1 MNVVVSVN
9 VGLPRDVAWRGK
21 IVRTAIWKQPVEGRV
36 FAGRLNLAGDG
47 QADLAG
53 HGGEQR
59 ALMVYQLDSYR
70 HWADHLGRS
79 DFVHGIFGENL
90 TVDGLADAEVF
101 IGDRYRIGSA
111 IFEVSQPRVTCYRL
125 GLRLNHPEMPA
136 LVVAHRRPGF
146 YFRVIE
152 EGEIGA
158 GDRIEKIAE
167 GPERMSVAEIDSLLY
182 SADHPVEALRRAT
195 RIPALSPGWQASI
208 KALLDAAERGDTAG
222 NAGLSPASAKPLAW
236 RGFRPLK
243 VVASSQESKEVRS
256 FELATQ
262 DGLPLPG
269 SLPGQYIIVKVRPAA
284 DKPPVARNYS
294 LCGPP
299 NAGTYR
305 IAVKNE
311 GGAASAF
318 LHAHV
323 QVENILEVSAPRG
336 AFTLAAGTTPVVLL
350 SAGVGV
356 TPLLA
361 MLHAVASNDRAS
373 PREVWWIHR
382 PATRHITPS
391 HARLGLWSRGS
402 SKVIFAPSTAAP
414 AKRIGLAWTMTS
426 RVIWRCSC
434 FPNWAFRGV
443 PISIS
448 ADRADFS
455 KRSVRPWPD
464 GALHLFAFTRK
475 RSGRPARLLR
485 A

>member
-1 MNVVVSVN
+1 MPSSRS
-9 VGLPRDVAWRGK
+9 PRDVEWRGK
-21 IVRTAIWKQPVEGRV
+21 TVRTAIWKQPAEGRV
-36 FAGRLNLAGDG
+36 FAGRLNPAGDG

-70 HWADHLGRS
+70 YWADHLGRS
-79 DFVHGIFGENL
+79 DFVHGNFGENL

-101 IGDRYRIGSA
+101 IGDRYRLGSA

-136 LVVAHRRPGF
+136 LVVAHRRPGC

-167 GPERMSVAEIDSLLY
+167 GPERMSVVEIDSLLY

-195 RIPALSPGWQASI
+195 RIPALSPGWQTSI
-208 KALLDAAERGDTAG
+208 KALLHAAERGDPAG
-222 NAGLSPASAKPLAW
+222 NAALSPASATPLAW

-243 VVASSQESKEVRS
+243 VIASHQESEEVRS

-262 DGLPLPG
+262 DGSPLTG
-269 SLPGQYIIVKVRPAA
+269 SLPGQYIIVKVRPVA
-284 DKPPVARNYS
+284 DKPPVARNY
-294 LCGPP
+294 CGPP

-311 GGAASAF
+311 GGGASAF
-318 LHAHV
+318 RHAHV
-323 QVENILEVSAPRG
+323 QVEDILEVSAPRG

-361 MLHAVASNDRAS
+361 MLHAVASNDCAS
-373 PREVWWIHR
+373 PREVWWIHTARNTAYHSFAREARTLVTGLKQGHLCTIYSR
-382 PATRHITPS
+382 PGEADRAGVGYDVKGH
-391 HARLGLWSRGS
+391 
-402 SKVIFAPSTAAP
+402 
-414 AKRIGLAWTMTS
+414 LALQLLS
-426 RVIWRCSC
+426 EL
-434 FPNWAFRGV
+434 GV
-443 PISIS
+443 PQDISTS

-455 KRSVRPWPD
+455 KKSAQP
-464 GALHLFAFTRK
+464 
-475 RSGRPARLLR
+475 
-485 A
+485 